1 MLNQLCVIWVSESS
15 KYNVNIILSVETE
28 SLGTGGPL
36 RLAKDYLCNDNPE

>member
-1 MLNQLCVIWVSESS
+1 MIEAIKDMEK

-28 SLGTGGPL
+28 PLGTGGPL